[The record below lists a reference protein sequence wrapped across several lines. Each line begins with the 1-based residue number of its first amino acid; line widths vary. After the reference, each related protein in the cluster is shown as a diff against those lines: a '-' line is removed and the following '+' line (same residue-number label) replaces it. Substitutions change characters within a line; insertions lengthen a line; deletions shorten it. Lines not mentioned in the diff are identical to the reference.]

1 MIFQIF
7 NEEWLESLDTLEEV
21 MWFLI
26 FYLILLLVMAIFLKL
41 ALGFFSKST
50 HTDFG
55 QVFFTAFLITI
66 AFALIFLFFGGWLA
80 WVIALIV
87 TWILISI
94 RHNIGLLNAIIVTII
109 AFVLFVIVALIIGAL
124 FDITIIVLPF

>member
-55 QVFFTAFLITI
+55 QVFFTSFLITI